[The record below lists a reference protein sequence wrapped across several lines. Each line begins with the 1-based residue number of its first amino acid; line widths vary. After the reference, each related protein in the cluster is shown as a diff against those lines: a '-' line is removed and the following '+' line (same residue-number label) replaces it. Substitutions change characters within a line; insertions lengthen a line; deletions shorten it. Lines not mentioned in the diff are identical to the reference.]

1 MASDDSH
8 RYSMPVSRSRNGA
21 HESGLD
27 GANVTRFLFDDEEGG
42 SGSHQNAGDER
53 FPTLVRRDDQIV
65 SQFHFPPQ
73 LSIVFSNCWQLL
85 AMGG

>member
-8 RYSMPVSRSRNGA
+8 RYSMPVARSRNGV

-42 SGSHQNAGDER
+42 GGPHHNAGDER
-53 FPTLVRRDDQIV
+53 FPTLVRRDDQMV
-65 SQFHFPPQ
+65 SSFFILPA
-73 LSIVFSNCWQLL
+73 LNFWFVSAASSCLRL
-85 AMGG
+85 A